1 MIYLDYSATTKVDKE
16 VLKVFNEVSDKF
28 FGNPNSKYE
37 VGLKAHSMID
47 EATLKIAN
55 MLGVKPSEIIITSGA
70 SESNNQA
77 IKKTAMLTNKR
88 HIITTNF
95 EHSSVLA
102 PISYLQTLGF
112 KVSFVKVNDKGLV
125 DLEDLKSLITA
136 DTFLVSIAT
145 VNSELGFR
153 EPIEEI
159 GLLLKNYDVIF
170 HSDITQAIGK
180 VKVDLT
186 NVDLAS
192 FSAHKIYGIKGI
204 GGLIK
209 KEKIKL
215 LPLIN
220 GGKSTTIYRS
230 GTPQTELICSMAK
243 AMELIIPKVEANYS
257 YISKLKERLVLGL
270 NKYSNIY
277 LNSSDESIPHII
289 NFSIMGKKAD
299 DIQSYFA
306 SHEIYFSTKTACSSD
321 NDLSLAVYSL
331 TNDKERARASVRV
344 SLSYKT
350 TNEEIDEFLKVLG
363 DLYGNN

>member
-1 MIYLDYSATTKVDKE
+1 MIYLDYSATTKADKE
-16 VLKVFNEVSDKF
+16 VLKTFNEISENY
-28 FGNPNSKYE
+28 FGNPNSKYDLS
-37 VGLKAHSMID
+37 LKAHSEID
-47 EATLKIAN
+47 NATLKMAK

-112 KVSFVKVNDKGLV
+112 KVSFVKFNEDGLI
-125 DLEDLKSLITA
+125 DLENLKELITP
-136 DTFLVSIAT
+136 DTFLVSIAA

-159 GLLLKNYDVIF
+159 GLLLKDYDVIF

-209 KEKIKL
+209 KEHIKL
-215 LPLIN
+215 IPLIN

-243 AMELIIPKVEANYS
+243 AMELIMPKVEDNYL
-257 YISKLKERLVLGL
+257 YVSKLKERLVNGL
-270 NKYSNIY
+270 NKYSDIY
-277 LNSSDESIPHII
+277 LNSSSKSIPHII
-289 NFSIMGKKAD
+289 NFSILGKKAD
-299 DIQSYFA
+299 DIQMFFA
-306 SHEIYFSTKTACSSD
+306 DREIYFSTKTACSSD
-321 NDLSLAVYSL
+321 NDMSLAVYSL
-331 TNDKERARASVRV
+331 TNDERRARSSVRI

-363 DLYGNN
+363 EFYGNN